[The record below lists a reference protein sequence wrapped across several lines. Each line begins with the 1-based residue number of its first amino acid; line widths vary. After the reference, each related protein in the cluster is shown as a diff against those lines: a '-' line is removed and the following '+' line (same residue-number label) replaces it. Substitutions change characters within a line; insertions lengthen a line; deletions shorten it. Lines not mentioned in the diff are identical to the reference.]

1 MEIIYRTFDGLE
13 FDNVEAARSYEAK
26 YTQIITSK
34 VRFYTF
40 GNRLK
45 LCNKD
50 DDFDCVSFGNMS
62 ETETQQVINYL
73 TNMGFD
79 PAFIRKIKPNV
90 ILYYNDYADDWV
102 EYNDSEL
109 HKFQLMAGIM
119 KESDCS
125 STAS

>member
-26 YTQIITSK
+26 YAQVIASK

-45 LCNKD
+45 MCSMD
-50 DDFDCVSFGNMS
+50 DAFDCVYFGNMS

-73 TNMGFD
+73 TNVGFD
-79 PAFIRKIKPNV
+79 PEIVRKVKPNV

-119 KESDCS
+119 KESDC
-125 STAS
+125 

>member
-26 YTQIITSK
+26 HTQVIASK

-45 LCNKD
+45 LCKMEEG
-50 DDFDCVSFGNMS
+50 FDCVYFGNMS
-62 ETETQQVINYL
+62 ETETKQVVNYL
-73 TNMGFD
+73 TNLGFS
-79 PAFIRKIKPNV
+79 PEFVRKIKPNV

-102 EYNDSEL
+102 EYNDNEL
-109 HKFQLMAGIM
+109 HNLQLMAGIM
-119 KESDCS
+119 S

>member
-26 YTQIITSK
+26 YAQVIASN

-45 LCNKD
+45 MCSMD
-50 DDFDCVSFGNMS
+50 DAFDCVYFGNMS
-62 ETETQQVINYL
+62 ETETKQVLNYL
-73 TNMGFD
+73 TNVGFD
-79 PAFIRKIKPNV
+79 PEIVRKVKPNV

-102 EYNDSEL
+102 EYSDSDF
-109 HKFQLMAGIM
+109 HKFQLMAGIV
-119 KESDCS
+119 KEND
-125 STAS
+125 